1 MPLPLYSE
9 QKTGVESYK
18 PRVDRKSVYFLC
30 VQDHYEK
37 LKSVWEERYQQG
49 FGYWRS
55 FVTDVIYK
63 YLECGDL
70 HFGFARVKC
79 RECKHEYLLPF
90 SCKCRHFCPAA
101 TRTLAPSG
109 QG

>member
-49 FGYWRS
+49 YNVPMKLDKISEILSEPDIIKDRKLSGKKVRENGEKK
-55 FVTDVIYK
+55 TIY
-63 YLECGDL
+63 
-70 HFGFARVKC
+70 
-79 RECKHEYLLPF
+79 
-90 SCKCRHFCPAA
+90 S
-101 TRTLAPSG
+101 
-109 QG
+109 